1 MSPGKVVEYNVAGID
16 MSGLYPAPFPD
27 DVPII
32 ELKTISLAKL
42 LEKDQ
47 AETQRMFEICQ
58 DPGFFYLDLTDHPDG
73 LQMLRDVVSCCRL
86 GQSIFPNKPMEE
98 KKSFKTRDRIGV
110 FDMGYFTKDVL
121 PDGEPRYSETINI
134 PMTEMFSPPSEHQKD
149 FQLPSWLAPHVDLYR
164 TTMRQGNKLANVI
177 FSVLEDA
184 LRLKPGT
191 ITSAHQLADPSSD
204 FLRLLRYTGV
214 KPGKTI
220 DQLTFPAH
228 KDAISLAILFTWL
241 GGLQIPASDATWI
254 GPEKVTEDS
263 WRWVKPVPGT
273 AIVNLGDAMEI
284 LTNKVL
290 KSGLHRV
297 IRAPGKQAPFDKYS
311 VLIGTR
317 PNNQLPMVPFT
328 GSPLIPEQTAEQK
341 NALVLTS
348 EEWGTSKILGL
359 ETLLKKR
366 DEDKEVLTFEH

>member
-1 MSPGKVVEYNVAGID
+1 MSSNKLVEHNVAGID

-47 AETQRMFEICQ
+47 TETQRMFEICQ
-58 DPGFFYLDLTDHPDG
+58 DPGFFYLDLTDHPEG

-86 GQSIFPNKPMEE
+86 GQSIFPNKSMEE
-98 KKSFKTRDRIGV
+98 KKSFKTRERIGV

-134 PMTEMFSPPSEHQKD
+134 PMTEMFSPPSEHEKN
-149 FQLPSWLAPHVDLYR
+149 FRLPPWLAPHVDLFR
-164 TTMRQGNKLANVI
+164 TTMSQGNRLANVI

-184 LRLKPGT
+184 LQLKTGT

-214 KPGKTI
+214 KPGKTV

-241 GGLQIPASDATWI
+241 GGLQIPAPDATWI

-263 WRWVKPVPGT
+263 WRWVKPIPGT
-273 AIVNLGDAMEI
+273 AIVNLGDAIEI

-297 IRAPGKQAPFDKYS
+297 VRAPGKQAPFDKYS

-328 GSPLIPEQTAEQK
+328 DSPLIPEQTEEQR
-341 NALVLTS
+341 NAPVLTS

-359 ETLLKKR
+359 ERLLKKR
-366 DEDKEVLTFEH
+366 DEDKEVLTFKH